1 MEKENVSFS
10 PEYNRI
16 QSFQKKTR
24 DLMQTDN
31 KIIPN
36 IKKKIKKSFH
46 NYSPE
51 TKKTNIEESLCTS
64 NDETIKC
71 LRNKSRLRKRERN
84 ITEDISVLRKSTRRK
99 IKDNN
104 S

>member
-1 MEKENVSFS
+1 MEKENVSSS
-10 PEYNRI
+10 PDRI
-16 QSFQKKTR
+16 QSLQKRTR
-24 DLMQTDN
+24 DLMQTDD

-36 IKKKIKKSFH
+36 IKKKIKKLSH
-46 NYSPE
+46 NSPD
-51 TKKTNIEESLCTS
+51 TKETNIEESLCTS
-64 NDETIKC
+64 NDETIKY

-84 ITEDISVLRKSTRRK
+84 TEDISVLRKSTRRK

>member
-1 MEKENVSFS
+1 MEKENVSSS

-16 QSFQKKTR
+16 QSLQKRTR
-24 DLMQTDN
+24 DLMQTDD

-36 IKKKIKKSFH
+36 IKKKIKKSSH
-46 NYSPE
+46 NSPD
-51 TKKTNIEESLCTS
+51 TKETNIEESLCTS
-64 NDETIKC
+64 NDETIKY

-84 ITEDISVLRKSTRRK
+84 TEDISVLRKSTRRK

>member
-1 MEKENVSFS
+1 MEKENVSSS

-16 QSFQKKTR
+16 QSLQKRTR

-31 KIIPN
+31 KIISN
-36 IKKKIKKSFH
+36 TKKKIKKSSH
-46 NYSPE
+46 NSPE
-51 TKKTNIEESLCTS
+51 IKETNIEESLCIS
-64 NDETIKC
+64 NDETIKY

-84 ITEDISVLRKSTRRK
+84 ITEDISILRKSTRRK

>member
-1 MEKENVSFS
+1 MEKENVSSS

-16 QSFQKKTR
+16 QSFQKRTR

-31 KIIPN
+31 KIISN
-36 IKKKIKKSFH
+36 TKKKIKKSSH
-46 NYSPE
+46 NSPE
-51 TKKTNIEESLCTS
+51 TKETNIEESLCTF
-64 NDETIKC
+64 NDETIKY

>member
-1 MEKENVSFS
+1 MEKENISSS
-10 PEYNRI
+10 PECNRI
-16 QSFQKKTR
+16 QFLQKRTR
-24 DLMQTDN
+24 DLIQTDN
-31 KIIPN
+31 KMMSN
-36 IKKKIKKSFH
+36 IQKKIKKSSH

-51 TKKTNIEESLCTS
+51 TKESNIEESLCTS

-71 LRNKSRLRKRERN
+71 LRSKSRLRKRERN

>member
-1 MEKENVSFS
+1 
-10 PEYNRI
+10 
-16 QSFQKKTR
+16 
-24 DLMQTDN
+24 MQTDN

-36 IKKKIKKSFH
+36 TKKKIKKSSH
-46 NYSPE
+46 NSPE
-51 TKKTNIEESLCTS
+51 TKETNIEESLCTF
-64 NDETIKC
+64 NDETIKY

-104 S
+104 L